1 MFNPRHSHPL
11 LAQVPLTLSPFIQIP
26 SAVTLPYTFR
36 SVPTSLPPSIT
47 DKPQYITS
55 PSGHAAHPDD
65 IIKSCQALEAHIA
78 QTSADAKKAIA
89 DWEQGIKEREL
100 AEKRRVAPGYLDREE
115 KILLPTA
122 SRAKTSVTEDL
133 LGHTAD
139 AGGRLGPAMSPDRE
153 GEEIDRAFGRLDV
166 KK

>member
-1 MFNPRHSHPL
+1 MFDPRYSHPL

-36 SVPTSLPPSIT
+36 SIPTSLPPSIT
-47 DKPQYITS
+47 DKQQYIVS

-78 QTSADAKKAIA
+78 KTDADAKKAIA
-89 DWEQGIKEREL
+89 QWEQEIREREL

-115 KILLPTA
+115 KILVPTKVG
-122 SRAKTSVTEDL
+122 RTEDL
-133 LGHTAD
+133 LSGGSAAAAD
-139 AGGRLGPAMSPDRE
+139 TEARLAPAMSPDRE

-166 KK
+166 K